1 MNKFTQFGNYNGIM
15 PIIKPMIKRKIYSMN
30 GFYFSL
36 AEHLYN
42 EHIASA
48 VFRQTCTDVLNEY
61 LQNINTYKVKDS
73 EIYKEN
79 FDIIELD
86 IQNTRLLRRFRRKF
100 PDTDCMF
107 RLESDKYTFWIKLTR
122 HGNTSSHEGS
132 LCFIDKRKQFGAI
145 GEVTVD
151 TSSYDGI
158 DTPVITSAFQNRF
171 LFITSQKDKLS
182 NRIAADNSDT
192 MLLEQSFTLALN
204 TGLHRIFDQSFDPDD
219 FGGTCPV
226 YDKHEMMILHKI
238 VGEVFN
244 IKNLICPLFEHIE
257 SDSPDNKNV
266 NITGSEI
273 PEYFGIGDA
282 FKNFPLI
289 QLNLKELKFILNYA
303 DKNAYVDGKMDL
315 LKYLANPRY
324 GNILR
329 IPLRHCDD
337 NSEVEEAI
345 ITYNI
350 DENNDSISFIISQH
364 LDENLTYACIVY
376 FNSIKSFDID
386 SCYIASGGFLH
397 MKDGKNMPNSSD
409 IFKNKTLACQTI
421 DGIIDLVNLF
431 IDICVAIHD
440 RPERTKMVKCVKKE
454 YYEKKEHNI
463 KVDEK
468 DYIVARILKTKSD
481 AREYVERMSG
491 TRAECEYSVEEWD
504 RCGHY
509 RTLKSGKVIWI
520 KETTCKRHLPL
531 SEKEVRI
538 KL

>member
-15 PIIKPMIKRKIYSMN
+15 PIIKPMVKRKIYSAN

-42 EHIASA
+42 EQTVSA
-48 VFRQTCTDVLNEY
+48 IFRQTCTDVLNKY
-61 LQNINTYKVKDS
+61 LQNINTYSVKDF

-107 RLESDKYTFWIKLTR
+107 RLESDRYIFWIKLSR
-122 HGNTSSHEGS
+122 YENTSSHEGS

-145 GEVTVD
+145 GEVAVD

-158 DTPVITSAFQNRF
+158 DTPIITSAFQNRF
-171 LFITSQKDKLS
+171 LFITSQRDKLS
-182 NRIAADNSDT
+182 HKIAADNSDT

-204 TGLHRIFDQSFDPDD
+204 TGLHKIFDEEFDSDK
-219 FGGTCPV
+219 FAGVCPT
-226 YDKHEMMILHKI
+226 YDKTEMLIFHKI
-238 VGEVFN
+238 VVMFT
-244 IKNLICPLFEHIE
+244 IKNLICPLKEYINP
-257 SDSPDNKNV
+257 DSPSDEDV
-266 NITGSEI
+266 HITGAEI
-273 PEYFGIGDA
+273 PEYFGMGNT
-282 FKNFPLI
+282 FKYFPLI
-289 QLNLKELKFILNYA
+289 QLNSKELKFIANYA
-303 DKNAYVDGKMDL
+303 DKNVYVDGKTNL
-315 LKYLANPRY
+315 LKYLATPRY
-324 GNILR
+324 GNVLR
-329 IPLRHCDD
+329 IPVKYDNDSSEVVVTYHIDEID
-337 NSEVEEAI
+337 NSV
-345 ITYNI
+345 T
-350 DENNDSISFIISQH
+350 FIISQH
-364 LDENLTYACIVY
+364 LEENLTYASMVY
-376 FNSIKSFDID
+376 FQGLENFNINTCHIATASFL
-386 SCYIASGGFLH
+386 Y
-397 MKDGKNMPNSSD
+397 MKDGKNMPISSDVFKDTVLHNQTSSD
-409 IFKNKTLACQTI
+409 ILS
-421 DGIIDLVNLF
+421 LVKQF

-440 RPERTKMVKCVKKE
+440 RPERTKMVKCVRKE
-454 YYEKKEHNI
+454 YYEKKNRNI

-468 DYIVARILKTKSD
+468 DYIVSRILKTKYD

-531 SEKEVRI
+531 SEKEIRI